1 MCDVLEIQVKG
12 DISSII
18 EGLRELQEEY
28 NFILSDSADVVLNCK
43 QQTSNEKL
51 HIVYKNGEGSIGYH
65 QTNHFFRAFGIF
77 LEQLQKGGNDFTI
90 EETPQFKTLGP
101 MFDFSRNA
109 VMKQETFG
117 EMIRKLAVMGFNSA
131 MLYMEDTYEIN
142 NEPYFGYLR
151 GRYSQEELKAMD
163 DYAHQ
168 FGIELIPCIQTLA
181 HLEEF
186 LKWDAAY
193 HYKDTKGALLLESER
208 TYELLENM
216 ILSATG
222 PLRSKRIHI
231 GMDEAEEVG
240 RGRFLNQHGYQ
251 PRFELM
257 VNHLEKVLQITD
269 KFGLEAMMWS
279 DMFLKLASETGD
291 SYSKST
297 KLPDYILE
305 QVPKNIQLM
314 YWQYNSADINHY
326 EQIIKQHKKFEK
338 MPTFAGGMW
347 IWNSFAPNYDL
358 SLTASQAALTACK
371 ANDVEDIFVTLW
383 GDDGSENNVFTALLG
398 LQFYAEHAYAK
409 DITKEKLNERAK
421 FCTGIDSELFL
432 LLNELDTPPGV
443 EPGNLEQTNPSK
455 FLLWQDV
462 LLGVFDKHVEGC
474 DLQTHYETLGKKI
487 KKYREMNR
495 SKLDYIFEVPEKL
508 CNVLAIKATI
518 GVELKQA
525 YDSGNHK
532 ELEKIANIQLPELIV
547 RVKKLREAHRDGW
560 LHMNK
565 PFGWEVIDIRYGG
578 LVNRLETAMK
588 RINDYLHYRIE
599 SIDELAQER
608 LYYSRHASDST
619 GLGWCS
625 YYYRMASP
633 NTFFH
638 VLPIY

>member
-1 MCDVLEIQVKG
+1 MCDVLKIQIKG
-12 DISSII
+12 DISPII
-18 EGLRELQEEY
+18 EGLSELQAEY
-28 NFILSDSADVVLNCK
+28 HFNLSDKADIVLTCK

-51 HIVYKNGEGSIGYH
+51 HIMYKNGEGTIGYR
-65 QTNHFFRAFGIF
+65 QANHFFRAFGIF
-77 LEQLQKGGNDFTI
+77 LEQLQKGESHFII
-90 EETPQFKTLGP
+90 EETPQFKTIGP
-101 MFDFSRNA
+101 MLDLSRNT
-109 VMKQETFG
+109 VMKLETFS
-117 EMIRKLAVMGFNSA
+117 ELIRKLAIMGFNSA
-131 MLYMEDTYEIN
+131 MLYMEDTYEIK

-151 GRYSQEELKAMD
+151 GRYSQGELKAMD

-186 LKWDAAY
+186 LKWDAASD
-193 HYKDTKGALLLESER
+193 YKDTKGALLLESER

-216 ILSATG
+216 IGSVTG
-222 PLRSKRIHI
+222 PFRSMQIHI

-251 PRFELM
+251 SRFELM
-257 VNHLEKVLQITD
+257 VNHLKKVLQITD
-269 KFGLEAMMWS
+269 QFGLEAMMWS

-291 SYSKST
+291 NYSKET

-305 QVPKNIQLM
+305 QVPNNIQLM
-314 YWQYNSADINHY
+314 YWQYNSADIKHY
-326 EQIIKQHKKFEK
+326 DQMFKQHKKFEK
-338 MPTFAGGMW
+338 MPAFAGGMW
-347 IWNSFAPNYDL
+347 IWNSFAPNYHL

-371 ANDVEDIFVTLW
+371 ANDVEDIFITLW
-383 GDDGSENNVFTALLG
+383 GDDGAENNVYRALLG
-398 LQFYAEHAYAK
+398 LQFYAEHAYCNDVAQ
-409 DITKEKLNERAK
+409 EKLKERAM
-421 FCTGIDSELFL
+421 FCTGVDAELSL

-443 EPGNLEQTNPSK
+443 EQGNLEQTNPSK

-462 LLGVFDKHVEGC
+462 LLGVFDKHVEGH
-474 DLQTHYETLGKKI
+474 DLQTHYEALGEKI
-487 KKYREMNR
+487 RKQRKMHP
-495 SKLDYIFEVPEKL
+495 SKWDFIFEVPEKL
-508 CNVLAIKATI
+508 CHVLAIKATI

-532 ELEKIANIQLPELIV
+532 ALEMLANTQLPELIT
-547 RVKKLREAHRDGW
+547 RVKKLREAHRDEW

-588 RINDYLHYRIE
+588 RINDYLQHRIE

-608 LYYSRHASDST
+608 LYYSARAAASS

-625 YYYRMASP
+625 YYYRMATP
-633 NTFFH
+633 NAFFH
-638 VLPIY
+638 ILPIH